1 MGIEM
6 HMNERL
12 QEIFRDVF
20 DSDDLTL
27 APELKMADL
36 PEWDS
41 MSHLRLMLCIEKEF
55 DIKIP
60 IERIETL
67 KSVAK
72 ILDLLHENRIND

>member
-1 MGIEM
+1 
-6 HMNERL
+6 
-12 QEIFRDVF
+12 
-20 DSDDLTL
+20 
-27 APELKMADL
+27 MADL

-55 DIKIP
+55 NIKIP

-72 ILDLLHENRIND
+72 IMDLLHENRIDD

>member
-1 MGIEM
+1 
-6 HMNERL
+6 MNERL
-12 QEIFRDVF
+12 QEIFCDVF
-20 DSDDLTL
+20 DQEDLTIT
-27 APELKMADL
+27 PELNMADL

-55 DIKIP
+55 NIKIP

-72 ILDLLHENRIND
+72 IMDLLHENRIDD

>member
-1 MGIEM
+1 
-6 HMNERL
+6 MNERL
-12 QEIFRDVF
+12 QEIFCDVF
-20 DSDDLTL
+20 DQEDLTIT
-27 APELKMADL
+27 PELNMADL

-55 DIKIP
+55 NIRIP

-72 ILDLLHENRIND
+72 IMDLLHENRIDD